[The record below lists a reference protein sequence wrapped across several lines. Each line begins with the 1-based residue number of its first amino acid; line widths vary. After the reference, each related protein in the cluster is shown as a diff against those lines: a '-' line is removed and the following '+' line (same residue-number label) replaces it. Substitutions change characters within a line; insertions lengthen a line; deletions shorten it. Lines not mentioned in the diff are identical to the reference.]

1 MKCNFPFNVALSLA
15 GRERVTVKETS
26 SRPCLPLCL
35 SAWRGRNHIV
45 VFSECVCSLSLCCA
59 ACNSQSPRMVAHFA
73 IEVAAVFPLVPDN
86 DCLNRA
92 HSVLSVYAGSI
103 RVYSV
108 YIFVYMLPV
117 HWFISELHLSHCSVA
132 FHANLL
138 HKLCSSWVEKVPR
151 NTTPPQQLL
160 YFHSY
165 LLRDGAGAVVPCPW
179 PLPCWALSNPL
190 PPPLSPF
197 YFTLWAHAFISRH
210 LTKAKS
216 SHIVYL
222 EADGHLYEINLYT
235 HTHRRTRMHRH
246 AYMYVHTYVCMY
258 VCAFVQLIL
267 YLYISHI

>member
-1 MKCNFPFNVALSLA
+1 MKCNFPFNVALSFA
-15 GRERVTVKETS
+15 GRERVTLKETS
-26 SRPCLPLCL
+26 SRPCLSLCL

-45 VFSECVCSLSLCCA
+45 VFSECVCSLCLCLCCA
-59 ACNSQSPRMVAHFA
+59 ACNSLSPRMVAHFA

-92 HSVLSVYAGSI
+92 HTVLSVYAGSI
-103 RVYSV
+103 YSV
-108 YIFVYMLPV
+108 YSFVYMLPV
-117 HWFISELHLSHCSVA
+117 HWFISELHLLHCSAA

-151 NTTPPQQLL
+151 NTKPPLPQQLL

-179 PLPCWALSNPL
+179 PLPCCALSNPL
-190 PPPLSPF
+190 PPTSSPF
-197 YFTLWAHAFISRH
+197 YFILWAHAFISRH

-222 EADGHLYEINLYT
+222 EADRHLYEINLYT
-235 HTHRRTRMHRH
+235 HTQTQTH
-246 AYMYVHTYVCMY
+246 AQTCIYVCT
-258 VCAFVQLIL
+258 
-267 YLYISHI
+267 